1 MSALKCVK
9 TYLRSSMKDN
19 RLNHLMTLYI
29 HKTRTY
35 ILNMTAIGNIFIS
48 KNDERNRKFG
58 MFRDGDIQKLTAKM
72 QTRNSLK

>member
-1 MSALKCVK
+1 
-9 TYLRSSMKDN
+9 
-19 RLNHLMTLYI
+19 MTLYI

-72 QTRNSLK
+72 QTRNSLKEEYLFLRFWYVYYW